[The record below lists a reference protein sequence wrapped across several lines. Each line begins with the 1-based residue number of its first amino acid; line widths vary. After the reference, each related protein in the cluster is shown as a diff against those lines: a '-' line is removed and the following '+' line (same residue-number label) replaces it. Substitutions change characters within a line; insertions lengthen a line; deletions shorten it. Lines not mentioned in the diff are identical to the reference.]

1 MANKNPKVPLL
12 QDSGYVISPEMD
24 QMNPKYSHSSNIKL
38 IHKKDVSLTTKVGL
52 LIWKNYKSQ
61 FYRRKMSYICKLTFP
76 LIIMLILGFIALS

>member
-38 IHKKDVSLTTKVGL
+38 IHKK
-52 LIWKNYKSQ
+52 W
-61 FYRRKMSYICKLTFP
+61 
-76 LIIMLILGFIALS
+76 